1 MEGAAEGDEGGY
13 GTVFSWGEGGR
24 DRGFVGFLVVEGAL
38 VRILR
43 RVGRFGLCKGGKTYG
58 ICVLRLLVELKAW
71 VVRARHSLWS
81 CLATCG
87 EATAAAAAASAS
99 SSTATRHF
107 DA

>member
-1 MEGAAEGDEGGY
+1 M
-13 GTVFSWGEGGR
+13 
-24 DRGFVGFLVVEGAL
+24 VEGAL

-87 EATAAAAAASAS
+87 EAAAAASAS